1 MQCLSHVGNLLFCR
15 GYVAEAAAAAELKVQ
30 NNVPL
35 TKGSK
40 ELTGEITE
48 QFIDEHLMRL
58 DQQVQSWGRVDQEQV
73 HELLQLVKRAG

>member
-1 MQCLSHVGNLLFCR
+1 M
-15 GYVAEAAAAAELKVQ
+15 AEAAAAAELKVQ